1 MTLLVILGI
10 IALAIGF
17 LLVAWRPD
25 DHNERARRRDCD
37 DRS

>member
-17 LLVAWRPD
+17 LLVDWRPD
-25 DHNERARRRDCD
+25 DHNETARRRGCD